1 MPHTATQA
9 YGPRSNAPATSSG
22 GGIDVRTLFI
32 TACAS
37 AGAAYTCSKLW
48 APGTLASAAFTPVI
62 VALIKQA
69 LDKPTEVVARAVPV
83 KGVVRS
89 ARAPGSEPLTELQPP
104 NAGAAAGAPPS
115 PLAHED
121 PTARVAQPGEIQYHA
136 ARRGLRGWRLAVVT
150 GLLGFLIAAVV
161 LTVPE
166 LVAGRSATDGGR
178 DTTIFGG
185 GGKDRGSS
193 APATTTTET
202 TTAPTRTVTI
212 PPAETVT
219 VPPPKTV
226 TAPPTTTTPQTTT
239 TPTTTVPVPPDEP
252 TTATPPAAQPP
263 G

>member
-9 YGPRSNAPATSSG
+9 YGPRSNPPATSSG

-89 ARAPGSEPLTELQPP
+89 ARPPGSEPLTEVRPP
-104 NAGAAAGAPPS
+104 DGEAVGAAPAS
-115 PLAHED
+115 SLAYED
-121 PTARVAQPGEIQYHA
+121 PATRVAQPGEIQYHA
-136 ARRGLRGWRLAVVT
+136 SGSRMRGWRLAVVT

-166 LVAGRSATDGGR
+166 LVAGRSASDGAR

-185 GGKDRGSS
+185 GGKDRDSS
-193 APATTTTET
+193 APATTTIET

-212 PPAETVT
+212 PPV
-219 VPPPKTV
+219 KTV
-226 TAPPTTTTPQTTT
+226 TAPPPRTVTTPPATTTQPPT
-239 TPTTTVPVPPDEP
+239 TPTTTVPVPPDQP
-252 TTATPPAAQPP
+252 TTGTPPAAQPP

>member
-1 MPHTATQA
+1 MPHYATQA
-9 YGPRSNAPATSSG
+9 HGPRSTPHAASSG
-22 GGIDVRTLFI
+22 GGLDVRTLFI

-37 AGAAYTCSKLW
+37 AGAAYACSKIW
-48 APGTLASAAFTPVI
+48 APGTLASAAFTPVL

-89 ARAPGSEPLTELQPP
+89 ASGPGSEPPTEVRAADG
-104 NAGAAAGAPPS
+104 AGAVAAPES

-121 PTARVAQPGEIQYHA
+121 PATRVAQSGEIQYHG

-150 GLLGFLIAAVV
+150 GLLGFVIATVV

-166 LVAGRSATDGGR
+166 LVAGRSATDGAR

-193 APATTTTET
+193 APATTTIQT
-202 TTAPTRTVTI
+202 TTAPTRTVTL

-219 VPPPKTV
+219 VPPPRTV
-226 TAPPTTTTPQTTT
+226 TTPAQTTPQTTT
-239 TPTTTVPVPPDEP
+239 TPTTTVPAIPEEP
-252 TTATPPAAQPP
+252 TTGTPPVAQPP

>member
-1 MPHTATQA
+1 MPHTATQP

-62 VALIKQA
+62 VALIKEA

-89 ARAPGSEPLTELQPP
+89 ARPAGSEPPTEVRPP
-104 NAGAAAGAPPS
+104 AGEGAGAAPAS
-115 PLAHED
+115 PLAYED
-121 PTARVAQPGEIQYHA
+121 PATRVAQPGEIQYHA
-136 ARRGLRGWRLAVVT
+136 SRSRMRGWRLAVVT

-166 LVAGRSATDGGR
+166 LVAGRSASDGAR

-193 APATTTTET
+193 APATSTTET
-202 TTAPTRTVTI
+202 TTAPTKTVTI

-219 VPPPKTV
+219 VPPPRTV
-226 TAPPTTTTPQTTT
+226 TTPPATTPQTTT
-239 TPTTTVPVPPDEP
+239 TPTTTVPVPPDQP
-252 TTATPPAAQPP
+252 TTGTPPAAQPP